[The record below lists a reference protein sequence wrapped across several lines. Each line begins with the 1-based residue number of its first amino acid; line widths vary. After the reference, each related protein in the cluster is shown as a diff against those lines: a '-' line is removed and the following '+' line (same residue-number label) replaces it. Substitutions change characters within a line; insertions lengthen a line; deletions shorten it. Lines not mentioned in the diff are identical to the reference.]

1 MYVCDN
7 VVVLMSPCCFLFSY
21 WKWWFVVNNHK
32 ITLLKNEGT
41 RKKNQNIPHCSQN
54 HQNTWNIETWWPV
67 KGKKKKIWHFTSS
80 KYTNNTHT
88 HNVYCICMS
97 VCFKFGFKRP
107 NGSYLCY
114 NNNNNNINDYDSYD
128 HVWWPIPMYVCLQI

>member
-67 KGKKKKIWHFTSS
+67 KGKKKKFGILLHPNTQ
-80 KYTNNTHT
+80 TTHT
-88 HNVYCICMS
+88 HTMCI
-97 VCFKFGFKRP
+97 V
-107 NGSYLCY
+107 
-114 NNNNNNINDYDSYD
+114 
-128 HVWWPIPMYVCLQI
+128 YVCLCVLSSASNDRMAHIFATTTTTTISTTTTAMIMFDGQSQCMFVC